1 MYAYIKHTL
10 PTADTLP
17 TAALSLVVHELDVG
31 DELRTLESVGSEDSG
46 IGLTSKMLLS
56 SWMTVRFFV

>member
-1 MYAYIKHTL
+1 MRSGMDACMDACIKHFL
-10 PTADTLP
+10 PA
-17 TAALSLVVHELDVG
+17 AALSLVVHELDVG

-56 SWMTVRFFV
+56 SWMTVRF